1 MMLLLEPSEPREL
14 VESAMVQELLA
25 ALEAVGLQVSVGVSS
40 SGVEPVRSAPIRTG
54 DVIQRGRPRGL
65 TRREVEVLGHLAEGC
80 TNRDIAARMFL
91 SVKTVERHLL
101 NAYTKAGLRNR
112 SEATAFVLRH
122 GLAD

>member
-14 VESAMVQELLA
+14 VDSAVVQELLA
-25 ALEAVGLQVSVGVSS
+25 ALEAVGLQVSVGVSAL
-40 SGVEPVRSAPIRTG
+40 GVGPVRPGPTRTD
-54 DVIQRGRPRGL
+54 DVVERGRPHGL
-65 TRREVEVLGHLAEGC
+65 TRREVEVLGHLVEGC
-80 TNRDIAARMFL
+80 TNRDIAARLFL